1 MGSLAYVVLSAPKD
15 HATSTAVLGYFLPRI
30 SFVIFIEVFS
40 FFFLRLYKANLS
52 DVKFYQNELT
62 NADARLVAL
71 EATLIDDHRDGL
83 RQLLTELA
91 RTERNFVL
99 KKGETTVDLERRKMD
114 EANHSEFLERVYT
127 LFNKIKMRE

>member
-15 HATSTAVLGYFLPRI
+15 YATSTAVLGYFLPRI

-71 EATLIDDHRDGL
+71 EATLIDDNRDGL
-83 RQLLTELA
+83 RQ
-91 RTERNFVL
+91 R
-99 KKGETTVDLERRKMD
+99 
-114 EANHSEFLERVYT
+114 
-127 LFNKIKMRE
+127 